1 MKDSNSTIIP
11 LEPDTQVELD
21 KVLKAGGSAKVTME
35 GSDEVFIM
43 KKAEKGNDY
52 ELTKAVS
59 ESPNDNMRSALEKIK
74 GLMQQG

>member
-1 MKDSNSTIIP
+1 MRDSKSTIIP

-21 KVLKAGGSAKVTME
+21 KVLKAGGSGKVMLE

-52 ELTKAVS
+52 ELSKVPS
-59 ESPNDNMRSALEKIK
+59 ESSNENMRSALEKIK
-74 GLMQQG
+74 EKMKS

>member
-21 KVLKAGGSAKVTME
+21 KVLEAGGSGKVTME
-35 GSDEVFIM
+35 GSDEVFII

-52 ELTKAVS
+52 DLSKLSTGS
-59 ESPNDNMRSALEKIK
+59 SNDSMRSALEKIK
-74 GLMQQG
+74 GLM